1 MKKFLL
7 SLALML
13 LSGAAM
19 AQNYQYVVT
28 DAITSSELN
37 GKTEATYIAIKNLSR
52 TNNYYFVGNTGVA
65 PYSKADFSE
74 EAVFVWQPV
83 TEGQAGSYYLMK
95 LDGTYMQAS
104 SPKDF
109 GTKENAAVFTTTN
122 PTSQG
127 SGSTKFNG
135 DADSQAYINGN
146 DDANLV
152 RFVTNSKW
160 INVQNAESG
169 TPTYNTG
176 LGGWTIHYVYGVD
189 EVSAVSV
196 TYVYNLN
203 GEEKKRATVEQA
215 IGSEFNA
222 PAVPYV
228 SFEYP
233 EGNIT
238 AETNEVEVT
247 CTVTTPFEA
256 ASSYSNISQWYN
268 LQIRD
273 DGFTYL
279 QYDATKEYIPASQ
292 SAAPSSNKNSYAW
305 GFVGNPF
312 DGFEIVNYVAGET
325 KVLSAPSA
333 PTGDKNA
340 AELARM
346 VVKNEATGN
355 TAWRIEPATHSGAVA
370 NTFYVVHPD
379 ASSYAFNRQTYSGEN
394 SLCYWNGRDTGSAL
408 RVVVCE
414 ITNLSDE
421 LVAIVEQAKTLFG
434 QIVVGDGLGEYSS
447 SYENYEATYNEIA
460 AYSEN
465 IPAEATDEELEAHI
479 ATLQAIIAS
488 FSLNLPEA
496 GTFLRIKNN
505 ADYYLVS
512 GTHAERVD
520 FSENAATTSNS
531 IFYFTGDKLL
541 SFETGMYLAKRADE
555 NFIGYAQSVGSS
567 IDISFAACG
576 TLGKYN
582 IKFNSDRYFYSVD
595 ASSNAGSS
603 DGGDGYRFNLEEV
616 TSLPVT
622 ITAAGYASFYTP
634 VPVRI
639 PEGLTAYYVNSADDK
654 TAHLDEL
661 YNGSFTSIPANE
673 GVLLA
678 GEEGSYEL
686 PICNDIVNLAGNYLR
701 GSVASEY
708 VEVESYVLS
717 AKGGVAGFYK
727 AAMNQNGNTAWLNN
741 GFKAYLPATP
751 GSANVLRFNFGGNTT
766 AIESVVN
773 GLDLNAPIYDLSGRR
788 VNAATKGIYIQNGKK
803 VVK

>member
-7 SLALML
+7 SLALVL
-13 LSGAAM
+13 VSGAVM
-19 AQNYQYVVT
+19 AQSVYEVT
-28 DAITSSELN
+28 DEKITSSELN
-37 GKTEATYIAIKNLSR
+37 EKTEATYIAIKNLSA
-52 TNNYYFVGNTGVA
+52 TNHYYFVGNTGA
-65 PYSKADFSE
+65 PYSKEDFSE

-95 LDGTYMQAS
+95 LDGTYMQTS

-135 DADSQAYINGN
+135 DGDSQAYINGN

-152 RFVTNSKW
+152 RFVTDNKW
-160 INVQNAESG
+160 INVQNADSG

-203 GEEKKRATVEQA
+203 GEEKKRVIVEQA

-233 EGNIT
+233 EGNVT
-238 AETNEVEVT
+238 VETNEVDVT
-247 CTVTTPFEA
+247 CTVAAPFEA

-279 QYDATKEYIPASQ
+279 QYDAAKEYIPASQ

-340 AELARM
+340 AQLARM
-346 VVKNEATGN
+346 VVKNDATGN
-355 TAWRIEPATHSGAVA
+355 TAWRIEPATHANAGA

-379 ASSYAFNRQTYSGEN
+379 NTDYAFNRQSYNSEN

-408 RVVVCE
+408 RVVACE
-414 ITNLSDE
+414 ISNLGDE
-421 LVAIVEQAKTLFG
+421 LVAIVEQAETLFG
-434 QIVVGDGLGEYSS
+434 QIAVGDGLGEYSS
-447 SYENYEATYNEIA
+447 SYDNYVAKYNEIA

-465 IPAEATDEELEAHI
+465 IPAEATDAELEAHI
-479 ATLQAIIAS
+479 ATMQAIIAS
-488 FSLNLPEA
+488 FTLNMPEA

-520 FSENAATTSNS
+520 FSVDAATTSNS
-531 IFYFTGDKLL
+531 IFYFDGDKLL

-567 IDISFAACG
+567 IDISFAASG

-582 IKFNSDRYFYSVD
+582 IKFNNGRYFYSVD

-616 TSLPVT
+616 TELPVT
-622 ITAAGYASFYTP
+622 ISAAGYATFYAP
-634 VPVRI
+634 VAVQV
-639 PEGLTAYYVNSADDK
+639 EGITANTVMVNGEWA
-654 TAHLDEL
+654 TLNAIE
-661 YNGSFTSIPANE
+661 GGVVPANTGVILSGNE
-673 GVLLA
+673 GTYDLA
-678 GEEGSYEL
+678 ITETEATIDSGLEGT
-686 PICNDIVNLAGNYLR
+686 
-701 GSVASEY
+701 VAATY
-708 VEVESYVLS
+708 VEGPAYVLS
-717 AKGGVAGFYK
+717 NQEGVVGLYK
-727 AAMNQNGNTAWLNN
+727 AKLNKNAEGAEGDTHFLNN
-741 GFKAYLPATP
+741 GFKAYLVTETPA
-751 GSANVLRFNFGGNTT
+751 AVLKFNLGGNTT
-766 AIESVVN
+766 AIETVLNSGV
-773 GLDLNAPIYDLSGRR
+773 DANAPIYDLSGRR
-788 VNAATKGIYIQNGKK
+788 VNNVTKGIYIQNGKK